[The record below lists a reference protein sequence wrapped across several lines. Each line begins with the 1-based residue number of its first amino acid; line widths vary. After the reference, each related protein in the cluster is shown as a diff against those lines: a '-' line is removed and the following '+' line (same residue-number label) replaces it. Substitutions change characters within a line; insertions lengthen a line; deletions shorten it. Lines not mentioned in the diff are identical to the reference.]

1 MGMVHHVQEDAM
13 NSRTL
18 TQYAGAIAI
27 VAMLAGL
34 IHLIMIVAT
43 APEPY
48 VEPTISKGEICIE
61 DDVPEY
67 VAFGTG
73 YDELFPAGHEYGK
86 DGEIINTDPL
96 PDPADPAA
104 DPETHNDHPVMP
116 WIEQSM
122 TGQSPP
128 VLFWPAPAYKQTLK
142 KRSTP
147 CTDKAKQVTEPGLLA
162 LVGAALLA
170 AAVVK

>member
-1 MGMVHHVQEDAM
+1 M

-27 VAMLAGL
+27 VAILAGI
-34 IHLIMIVAT
+34 IHLIMIIAT

-61 DDVPEY
+61 DDAPDY
-67 VAFGTG
+67 VAFGVD

-86 DGEIINTDPL
+86 DGEIINMDPL
-96 PDPADPAA
+96 PDPAATPDS
-104 DPETHNDHPVMP
+104 HNDHPVMP
-116 WIEQSM
+116 WIDQSLS
-122 TGQSPP
+122 GQSPP
-128 VLFWPAPAYKQTLK
+128 VLYWPAPAYKQTLK
-142 KRSTP
+142 KRSKP
-147 CTDKAKQVTEPGLLA
+147 CTDRAKQVTEPGLLA

-170 AAVVK
+170 AAAVK

>member
-1 MGMVHHVQEDAM
+1 M
-13 NSRTL
+13 NQQL

-27 VAMLAGL
+27 VAILAGI
-34 IHLIMIVAT
+34 IHLIMIIAT

-61 DDVPEY
+61 DDAPDY
-67 VAFGTG
+67 VAFGAN

-96 PDPADPAA
+96 SGPDDPAA
-104 DPETHNDHPVMP
+104 IPDGHTDHPVMP
-116 WIEQSM
+116 WIDQSLS
-122 TGQSPP
+122 GHSPP
-128 VLFWPAPAYKQTLK
+128 VLYWPAPAYKQTLK
-142 KRSTP
+142 KRSKP
-147 CTDKAKQVTEPGLLA
+147 CTDRAKPVTEPGLLA

-170 AAVVK
+170 MGAIKWQK

>member
-1 MGMVHHVQEDAM
+1 M
-13 NSRTL
+13 NSRRL
-18 TQYAGAIAI
+18 TQYARAITI
-27 VAMLAGL
+27 VAILAG
-34 IHLIMIVAT
+34 IAHLIMIIAT

-61 DDVPEY
+61 DDAPDY
-67 VAFGTG
+67 VAFGID

-86 DGEIINTDPL
+86 DGEVITMDPL

-104 DPETHNDHPVMP
+104 TPDGHNDHPVMP

-128 VLFWPAPAYKQTLK
+128 VLYWPAPAYKQILK
-142 KRSTP
+142 KRSKP
-147 CTDKAKQVTEPGLLA
+147 CADRAKQVTEPGLLA

-170 AAVVK
+170 AAAVK

>member
-1 MGMVHHVQEDAM
+1 M
-13 NSRTL
+13 NQQL

-27 VAMLAGL
+27 VAMLAG
-34 IHLIMIVAT
+34 ITYLIMIIAT

-48 VEPTISKGEICIE
+48 IDDGSSVSGSCLIQDDEYYYSEKGL
-61 DDVPEY
+61 
-67 VAFGTG
+67 TS
-73 YDELFPAGHEYGK
+73 YDELFPVGHEYGK

-104 DPETHNDHPVMP
+104 TPETHNEHPVMP

-142 KRSTP
+142 KRGKP
-147 CTDKAKQVTEPGLLA
+147 CADKAKKVTEPGLLA

>member
-1 MGMVHHVQEDAM
+1 M

-18 TQYAGAIAI
+18 TQCAEAIAI
-27 VAMLAGL
+27 IALFAG
-34 IHLIMIVAT
+34 ITYLIMIVAT

-61 DDVPEY
+61 GDAPEY
-67 VAFGTG
+67 VAFGLD

-86 DGEIINTDPL
+86 DGEIINMDPL
-96 PDPADPAA
+96 PDPADPAVTP
-104 DPETHNDHPVMP
+104 DSHNDHPVMP
-116 WIEQSM
+116 WIDQSLS
-122 TGQSPP
+122 GQSPP
-128 VLFWPAPAYKQTLK
+128 VLYWPAPAYKQTLK
-142 KRSTP
+142 KRGKP
-147 CTDKAKQVTEPGLLA
+147 CADRAKQITEPGLLA

>member
-1 MGMVHHVQEDAM
+1 M

-27 VAMLAGL
+27 VAILAGI
-34 IHLIMIVAT
+34 IHLIMIIAT

-61 DDVPEY
+61 DDAPDY
-67 VAFGTG
+67 VAFGVD

-86 DGEIINTDPL
+86 DGEIINMDPL
-96 PDPADPAA
+96 PDPAATPDS
-104 DPETHNDHPVMP
+104 HNDHPVMP
-116 WIEQSM
+116 WIDQSLS
-122 TGQSPP
+122 GQSPP
-128 VLFWPAPAYKQTLK
+128 VLYWPAPAYKQTLK
-142 KRSTP
+142 KHGKP
-147 CTDKAKQVTEPGLLA
+147 CADKAKQVTEPGLLA

-170 AAVVK
+170 AAAVK

>member
-13 NSRTL
+13 NQQL

-61 DDVPEY
+61 DDAPEY
-67 VAFGTG
+67 VAFGTN

-86 DGEIINTDPL
+86 DGEIITIDPL
-96 PDPADPAA
+96 SGLADPAA
-104 DPETHNDHPVMP
+104 DPETHNDHSVMP
-116 WIEQSM
+116 WIDQSLS
-122 TGQSPP
+122 GQSPP
-128 VLFWPAPAYKQTLK
+128 VLYWPAPAYKQTLK
-142 KRSTP
+142 KRSKP
-147 CTDKAKQVTEPGLLA
+147 CIDKAKQVTEPGLLA
-162 LVGAALLA
+162 LVGAELLA